1 MEYATAQGVKLTNN
15 SWGGGGYSQGLYD
28 AIAAAGD
35 AGSLF
40 IAAAGNESNN
50 NDSSPS
56 YPASYNL
63 DNIISVAAIT
73 HWDGLSWFSN
83 YGLTTVDLG
92 APGSSIYS
100 TVPGNSYDTYSGTS
114 MASPH
119 VAGAA
124 ALLWSENPTW
134 TAQQVKDVLLQ
145 TVDPTETLN
154 GITVS
159 GGRLNVYNALLGTTT
174 TLPSGTVEFAPGETT
189 KEITVYVSG
198 DTDLEGDEG
207 FSVTLSDAEDAI
219 INTDTAEGI
228 ILNDDSDMPPPTLDI
243 APLNAVQGE
252 GNTGTT
258 PFTFT
263 VTRSGDT
270 TGTSTVNWAVT
281 LSGGADAADFSLIP
295 AFINTA
301 DGLREI
307 VGSGIN
313 PAGVDFSPTS
323 RPTITPTSNPSIIN
337 AIDTGWYD
345 STGWHAGGHTNY
357 ALGGFYL
364 WNSYYRNWIAFDLPT
379 FTTPVT
385 AAQLQIRTY
394 DYNSSHDLSE
404 TYELRDVTTPISTLR
419 AGGEGLT
426 SIYDDLGDGTVYG
439 SRDFSP
445 GDSYTTVT
453 IDLNSSLVNTLNAK
467 SGQQF
472 ALGGQIT
479 TLDGIDNNEFIFG
492 SSGGNP
498 GDDVQLLLTY
508 GNPLP
513 SGTVEFAPGETTKEI
528 TVYVSG
534 DTDLEGDEGFSVTL
548 SDAVDAII
556 NTDTAEGI
564 IVNDDTAID
573 NAQKITSSSNI
584 SAAPG
589 GTVTIPLYY
598 DTTTGDNSLPG
609 ISLRLHYNSSELTF
623 NNASDLFLTNLFGD
637 VKDLPDNGNFDSD
650 VITDRFLQLQYNDF
664 TGNWPNQPLP
674 LKLADFKFTTT
685 DSFTG
690 TQVNFSSSN
699 TAAGYGLA
707 ANSVT
712 VSQGWNLDIDGSG
725 EIKALSDGVILMRHL
740 FGSFIGNDLIDGAI
754 DPNATRDLVAIQA
767 YLQEGVNQGHLDM
780 DGNGSVGAYSDGIIA
795 VRYMFGTFPGDALIH
810 EVLSP
815 DATRDLA
822 QIQNHLEQL
831 TTLV

>member
-1 MEYATAQGVKLTNN
+1 ALDSGSIAGGWSLLIETA
-15 SWGGGGYSQGLYD
+15 
-28 AIAAAGD
+28 
-35 AGSLF
+35 
-40 IAAAGNESNN
+40 
-50 NDSSPS
+50 
-56 YPASYNL
+56 
-63 DNIISVAAIT
+63 
-73 HWDGLSWFSN
+73 
-83 YGLTTVDLG
+83 
-92 APGSSIYS
+92 
-100 TVPGNSYDTYSGTS
+100 
-114 MASPH
+114 
-119 VAGAA
+119 
-124 ALLWSENPTW
+124 
-134 TAQQVKDVLLQ
+134 
-145 TVDPTETLN
+145 
-154 GITVS
+154 
-159 GGRLNVYNALLGTTT
+159 TTT
-174 TLPSGTVEFAPGETT
+174 T
-189 KEITVYVSG
+189 
-198 DTDLEGDEG
+198 
-207 FSVTLSDAEDAI
+207 
-219 INTDTAEGI
+219 
-228 ILNDDSDMPPPTLDI
+228 
-243 APLNAVQGE
+243 
-252 GNTGTT
+252 
-258 PFTFT
+258 
-263 VTRSGDT
+263 
-270 TGTSTVNWAVT
+270 
-281 LSGGADAADFSLIP
+281 
-295 AFINTA
+295 
-301 DGLREI
+301 
-307 VGSGIN
+307 
-313 PAGVDFSPTS
+313 
-323 RPTITPTSNPSIIN
+323 
-337 AIDTGWYD
+337 
-345 STGWHAGGHTNY
+345 
-357 ALGGFYL
+357 
-364 WNSYYRNWIAFDLPT
+364 
-379 FTTPVT
+379 
-385 AAQLQIRTY
+385 
-394 DYNSSHDLSE
+394 
-404 TYELRDVTTPISTLR
+404 
-419 AGGEGLT
+419 
-426 SIYDDLGDGTVYG
+426 
-439 SRDFSP
+439 
-445 GDSYTTVT
+445 
-453 IDLNSSLVNTLNAK
+453 
-467 SGQQF
+467 
-472 ALGGQIT
+472 
-479 TLDGIDNNEFIFG
+479 
-492 SSGGNP
+492 
-498 GDDVQLLLTY
+498 
-508 GNPLP
+508 LP

-556 NTDTAEGI
+556 NTDTAEGTILNDDSDVLPSTLDIAPLNAVQGEGDTGTTPFTFTVTRSGDTTGTSSVNWAVTLSGGADAADFGGTLPSGTVTFTPGETTKEITVYVNGDISYETDEGFSVTLSDAVDAI
-564 IVNDDTAID
+564 INTDTAEGIILNDDTAID

-767 YLQEGVNQGHLDM
+767 YLQEGVNQGHLDI
-780 DGNGSVGAYSDGIIA
+780 DGNGSVGAYSDGIMA